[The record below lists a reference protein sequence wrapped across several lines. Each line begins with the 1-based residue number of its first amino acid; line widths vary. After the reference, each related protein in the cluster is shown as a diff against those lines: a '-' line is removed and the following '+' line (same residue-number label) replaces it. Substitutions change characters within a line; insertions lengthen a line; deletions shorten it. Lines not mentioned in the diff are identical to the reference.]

1 MPEVKFEVDVDSP
14 PDEQPTAKPF
24 NRWHPDIPPVVEAE
38 PGETIRLE
46 ALDWTGG
53 QISDNDDPQRGPR
66 RRPHASPLPR
76 RPRAR
81 RGAEPGDLL
90 KVEFH
95 DMGPLND
102 RSEFGFT
109 GTFSQQNG
117 GAF

>member
-1 MPEVKFEVDVDSP
+1 
-14 PDEQPTAKPF
+14 
-24 NRWHPDIPPVVEAE
+24 
-38 PGETIRLE
+38 
-46 ALDWTGG
+46 
-53 QISDNDDPQRGPR
+53 
-66 RRPHASPLPR
+66 
-76 RPRAR
+76 
-81 RGAEPGDLL
+81 L